1 MFRISL
7 IVTESAANTSLS
19 AAYVFVCML
28 SGSGGF
34 PGGSVVKNLPVLQD
48 MQEMGVRPL
57 GLEDPLEREMA
68 GTSRILAERDPADP
82 GARQASVHRV
92 ARSQM

>member
-1 MFRISL
+1 MGVPR
-7 IVTESAANTSLS
+7 
-19 AAYVFVCML
+19 
-28 SGSGGF
+28 
-34 PGGSVVKNLPVLQD
+34 GSVVGSLPTRETWV
-48 MQEMGVRPL
+48 PSP